1 MLDYNGVRNRPET
14 ESISLIGT
22 SEGST
27 NSYMDFRT
35 LGSIQIARFSMKT
48 IGFETDGVTS
58 KNLKLYSR
66 LYLSSTQ
73 ISALTTSKRM
83 LHHLDTR
90 KKKKKKKKRN
100 KCQSQKKVN

>member
-14 ESISLIGT
+14 ESSSLIGT

-35 LGSIQIARFSMKT
+35 LGLIRIAWFSMKI

-58 KNLKLYSR
+58 KNLKL
-66 LYLSSTQ
+66 Q
-73 ISALTTSKRM
+73 IIFITYPNKYID
-83 LHHLDTR
+83 HLETNAPPPR
-90 KKKKKKKKRN
+90 
-100 KCQSQKKVN
+100 